1 MQSVIFKVLKHKK
14 HTLLAHP
21 IMSTKNT
28 VFYRGKKEVLVDFS
42 AQEISSDGA
51 LIYLEQL
58 ERKHGLLKRISSFI
72 PDNRNPLHTTFDRYT
87 QLKQRIFMLTQG
99 YEDVNDVNHL
109 KNDPLFKDILQGD
122 LASQPT
128 ISRFENCFDKASIFS
143 LCYDFIDRYVE
154 SLEGREEIVID
165 VDATND
171 PTHGK
176 QQLTMFNGFYEQ
188 FMYNELFFHDGE
200 TGQIILPV
208 LRPGNSHSNKWYAGI
223 LTRIVKRIREMYP
236 NLKITIRTDSGF
248 SCPDFYQV
256 ADKYS
261 LFFATGIASNNILK
275 NKVLRAEKAVR
286 KLYLEQGKKHQHF
299 IEYTYQAKSWDKPQK
314 CYAKIESTG
323 IGMNV
328 RHFVSNIEEKEAR
341 EIYFDFYVKRGDR
354 SENRIKEVKN
364 MCFSDRLSNHSFT
377 ANFFRLMMSS
387 ISYEFMRLIKEEIK
401 LVGDKTVQKWQISS
415 IRTYLL
421 KVGATIKITK
431 RRVYY
436 KLSKAFVYQNLF
448 RKLIAL
454 K

>member
-21 IMSTKNT
+21 IMSIKNT

-72 PDNRNPLHTTFDRYT
+72 PDNRNPLYTIYDRYS
-87 QLKQRIFMLTQG
+87 QLKQRVFMLIQG

-109 KNDPLFKDILQGD
+109 KNDPLFKDVLQGD

-154 SLEGREEIVID
+154 SLEGRDEIIID
-165 VDATND
+165 VDATDD

-223 LTRIVKRIREMYP
+223 LTRIVKE
-236 NLKITIRTDSGF
+236 
-248 SCPDFYQV
+248 
-256 ADKYS
+256 
-261 LFFATGIASNNILK
+261 
-275 NKVLRAEKAVR
+275 KVLRAEKAVR
-286 KLYLEQGKKHQHF
+286 KLYFEQGKKYQHF

-323 IGMNV
+323 LGMNV
-328 RHFVSNIEEKEAR
+328 RHFVSNIEGKEAR

-354 SENRIKEVKN
+354 SENRIKEVKK
-364 MCFSDRLSNHSFT
+364 MCFSDRLSNHSLA

-401 LVGDKTVQKWQISS
+401 LVGDKTVQKWQVSS

-436 KLSKAFVYQNLF
+436 KLSKAFVYQDLF